1 MNDSLYI
8 AATGMHT
15 QQMNVDTIA
24 NNLANVNT
32 PGFKK
37 GRVSFQDLVYR
48 EAAQSAA
55 LVQEGLAAGDQARG
69 SGVGVLSLSKLFT
82 SGELKR
88 TEAPLDLAIQGE
100 GFLEVALPDGTPVY
114 SRGGTLKVDRDG
126 MLTTSEGY
134 LLKPGIHVGTEYKE
148 ISIKADGRVLVRA
161 RDQAEATEVGRIEL
175 ANFSDLSGLS
185 ALGENLYRPTARSGD
200 AIYGRP
206 GEDGFGELAQ
216 GFVESSNVKLV
227 DEMVNLMV
235 AQRAYEMSVKVIQAS
250 DEMLAMSNNLR
261 R

>member
-24 NNLANVNT
+24 NNLANINT

-48 EAAQSAA
+48 EAAQSA
-55 LVQEGLAAGDQARG
+55 LLQEGQAGGNLARG
-69 SGVGVLSLSKLFT
+69 TGVGVLSLAKLFT
-82 SGELKR
+82 GGELKR
-88 TEAPLDLAIQGE
+88 TDAPLDIAIQGD
-100 GFLEVALPDGTPVY
+100 GFLEVTLPDGTLAY
-114 SRGGTLKVDRDG
+114 SRGGALQVNRDG
-126 MLTTSEGY
+126 MLTTSEGH
-134 LLKPGIHVGTEYKE
+134 LLKPGIHVGFDYKD
-148 ISIKADGRVLVRA
+148 ISIKADGRVHVRG
-161 RDQAEATEVGRIEL
+161 RDQKEATEVGRIEL
-175 ANFSDLSGLS
+175 VNFSDLLGLAAMGDS
-185 ALGENLYRPTARSGD
+185 LYRPSERSGD

-206 GEDGFGELAQ
+206 GEDGWGTMAQ
-216 GFVESSNVKLV
+216 GFIESSNVKLV

>member
-8 AATGMHT
+8 AATGLHT
-15 QQMNVDTIA
+15 QQMHVDTIA

-37 GRVSFQDLVYR
+37 SRVSFQDLVYR
-48 EAAQSAA
+48 EATRAA
-55 LVQEGLAAGDQARG
+55 LVQENEPAGAARG
-69 SGVGVLSLSKLFT
+69 SGVGILSLSKLFT
-82 SGELKR
+82 GGELKR
-88 TEAPLDLAIQGE
+88 TDAPLDIAIRGD
-100 GFLEVALPDGTPVY
+100 GFFEVTLPDGTHAY
-114 SRGGTLKVDRDG
+114 SRGGTLQVNRDG
-126 MLTTSEGY
+126 MLATADGY
-134 LLKPGIHVGTEYKE
+134 LLKPGIHVGLDYRE
-148 ISIKADGRVLVRA
+148 IYVKADGRVLVRG
-161 RDQAEATEVGRIEL
+161 RDQKEGSEAGRI
-175 ANFSDLSGLS
+175 DLVGFGDPSGLA
-185 ALGENLYRPTARSGD
+185 ALGENLYRPTERSGD

-206 GEDGFGELAQ
+206 DDEGWGAIAQ
-216 GFVESSNVKLV
+216 GFIESSNVKLV

>member
-8 AATGMHT
+8 AATGLHT
-15 QQMNVDTIA
+15 QQIHVDTIA

-48 EAAQSAA
+48 EAAQGA
-55 LVQEGLAAGDQARG
+55 LVQENQASGGAARG
-69 SGVGVLSLSKLFT
+69 TGVGILALSKLFT
-82 SGELKR
+82 GGELKQ
-88 TEAPLDLAIQGE
+88 TDAPLDIAIRGD
-100 GFLEVALPDGTPVY
+100 GFFEVTLPDGTHAY
-114 SRGGTLKVDRDG
+114 SRGGTLQVNRDG
-126 MLTTSEGY
+126 MLVTADGY
-134 LLKPGIHVGTEYKE
+134 LLKPGIHVGVDYRE
-148 ISIKADGRVLVRA
+148 ISIKPDGRVLVRG
-161 RDQAEATEVGRIEL
+161 RDQKEGSEAGRI
-175 ANFSDLSGLS
+175 DLVGFGDPSGLA
-185 ALGENLYRPTARSGD
+185 ALGENLYRPTERSGD

-206 GEDGFGELAQ
+206 DEEGWGAIAQ